1 MQVSKTIAIVLAGTR
16 PHILLI
22 EKLKQRGFYVILVDY
37 LANPIAK
44 PYADLH
50 IQESTLDNEAVVKIA
65 REYNAALVISTC
77 VDQANSTAC
86 FVSDKLGLPHP
97 YSYETALNV
106 TNKLRMKKIMMDN
119 NIPTSRYYTVSRSL
133 PQDVY
138 NLRYPVIVKPADC
151 NSSKGVR
158 KVDDQRKLK
167 KYINIALSLSRTY
180 QAVVEEFVIGDEIG
194 IDCFVQNG
202 KARVLMIKERRKIN
216 KNNNHTQQ
224 IYGCIWP
231 MQVSEEVVQKAE
243 IIANQIAY
251 AFKLE
256 TCALM
261 IQAILC
267 EDEICVIEFGARIGG
282 GESYSIIKQSTG
294 FDYVEASIDSFLG
307 NKVELEYHKPQ
318 EFYADNFIYAK
329 KGIFDHIKI
338 DEMLKRDGTI
348 EYYYPIKQP
357 GSEIGEE
364 LSSNNRVG
372 TFVVKS
378 DSVNGLKMKINKTL
392 KCIDVYDI
400 SGNSIMRKD
409 IYEL

>member
-1 MQVSKTIAIVLAGTR
+1 MGKSKPIAIVLAGTR

-22 EKLKQRGFYVILVDY
+22 EKLKKRGFYVILVDY

-44 PYADLH
+44 PYANLH
-50 IQESTLDNEAVVKIA
+50 IQESTLDNEAVVNIA
-65 REYNAALVISTC
+65 REYNASLVISTC

-86 FVSDKLGLPHP
+86 YVSDKLGLPHP
-97 YSYETALNV
+97 YSYETAINV
-106 TNKLRMKKIMMDN
+106 TNKLRMKRIMMDN
-119 NIPTSRYYTVSRSL
+119 NIPTSKYYTISESRI
-133 PQDVY
+133 QDTY
-138 NLRYPVIVKPADC
+138 DLRYPVIVKPADC

-158 KVDDQRKLK
+158 RVDNPKDLK
-167 KYINIALSLSRTY
+167 EFINDALSLSRTHE
-180 QAVVEEFVIGDEIG
+180 AVVEEFAIGDEIG
-194 IDCFVQNG
+194 IDCFVQDG
-202 KARVLMIKERRKIN
+202 IAKVLMIKERRKIN
-216 KNNNHTQQ
+216 KNSNHIQQ

-231 MQVSEEVVQKAE
+231 MPVSEVITEKAE
-243 IIANQIAY
+243 IIANQIVQ
-251 AFKLE
+251 AFELS

-267 EDEICVIEFGARIGG
+267 EDKIYVIEFGARIGG

-307 NKVELEYHKPQ
+307 NKIEQEFHKPQ
-318 EFYADNFIYAK
+318 EFYADNFIYTK
-329 KGIFDHIKI
+329 KGVFDHIKI
-338 DEMLKRDGTI
+338 DEMLEQDGTI

-378 DSVNGLKMKINKTL
+378 HSFDELKVKIDKTL
-392 KCIDVYDI
+392 RNMEVYDVF
-400 SGNSIMRKD
+400 GNPIMRKD
-409 IYEL
+409 IYDL